1 MSKLCPSAQPGM
13 DNCRILGVVQ
23 LGFQPEVQQQPAPRV
38 VYLNELLPATEQV
51 LALSAPLKPTEVFRL
66 AATCAEH
73 KCPHFD
79 GADCRLATRIV
90 QILPAVVDAL
100 PACTIRKDCRWFSQE
115 GGAACQRCPEITT
128 VSYDLSSTAREV
140 SGLPV
145 MQDH

>member
-23 LGFQPEVQQQPAPRV
+23 HDGPAPRV
-38 VYLNELLPATEQV
+38 AYLDQALPATEELLS
-51 LALSAPLKPTEVFRL
+51 LAAPLKPTELFRL
-66 AATCAEH
+66 SATCAEH

-79 GADCRLATRIV
+79 GEDCRLATRIV
-90 QILPAVVDAL
+90 QILPAVVDTL

-115 GGAACQRCPEITT
+115 GGAACKRCPEVAT
-128 VSYDLSSTAREV
+128 VSYDLSPRAKEV

-145 MQDH
+145 IQD

>member
-13 DNCRILGVVQ
+13 DNCRVLGVVQ
-23 LGFQPEVQQQPAPRV
+23 MGDQHGSAPRI
-38 VYLNELLPATEQV
+38 VYLNEPLAATPDV

-66 AATCAEH
+66 SATCAEH

-79 GADCRLATRIV
+79 GADCQLATRIV

-100 PACTIRKDCRWFSQE
+100 PPCTIRKDCRWYSQE
-115 GGAACQRCPEITT
+115 GGAACRRCPEVTT
-128 VSYDLSSTAREV
+128 VSYDLSPMAREV

-145 MQDH
+145 MQDR